1 MKIKQRKS
9 KRIPCAHRYRV
20 EKKQRE
26 RERKRKRDARRNPIK
41 SRNPNKD
48 LRVPNCAPFKERIMQ
63 EAVEVKARIDEE
75 KRLRHMEAKAR
86 RQQEKFKEYETIDTD
101 NCRVLVE
108 KAGNT
113 AHSFV
118 QEVNKVIEKSDIIV
132 QVLDARDPMGTRS
145 AEVEKTVL
153 GTGKRLLL
161 LLNKCDLIPADNL
174 KAWLIFLRKE
184 FPTLPFKAS
193 TQNQRNQLSQNRG
206 INIQEL
212 YEDEVISNKRCLGAQ
227 HLMKILGNY
236 CRNKDIK
243 ISIKVGVVGFPNV
256 GKSSVINSLKRTKAC
271 LTGATP
277 GLTRL
282 AQEVTLDKHV
292 QLIDSPGVIFDK
304 SDSTGAALRN
314 ACRVEALADP
324 VTPALEIISR
334 ANKEQLM
341 LQYKIK
347 EDYVNG
353 EEFMAHI
360 AKARGFI
367 GRGGIYNQDAAAR
380 LIINDWNSGK
390 IKYYTV
396 PPEENKNALISTQI
410 VSTFAKEFELDSDFT
425 DKSVMMNLPQVLPSS
440 TVKMDV
446 SSEEAMEA
454 HAANE
459 KDDEAEQN
467 EKEDFDIEEM
477 EDSSKEKR
485 TRTLVRI
492 LANPSK
498 KRKAQEVDDSINDP
512 SYNNLRQN
520 RSLKAAFKKAQKKAK
535 KSDKLSTILS
545 ESFDTAFQDLR

>member
-1 MKIKQRKS
+1 
-9 KRIPCAHRYRV
+9 
-20 EKKQRE
+20 
-26 RERKRKRDARRNPIK
+26 
-41 SRNPNKD
+41 
-48 LRVPNCAPFKERIMQ
+48 MQ